1 MSKIRLITNTGPLIA
16 LSKID
21 CLLPASELYE
31 IIVPAN
37 VVLEW
42 RSAPKIWPDSLAV
55 LDATIP
61 DPMLRIHL
69 DLGEASVIESALQHG
84 VPQVLIDEQKA
95 RKVARN
101 VYGLTVVGT
110 ARVLVELH
118 RAGQVGPLSPLFKSL
133 RASSYWIDE
142 SIVNWALRSVGEK
155 V

>member
-16 LSKID
+16 LSRID
-21 CLLPASELYE
+21 CLFHATDLYE
-31 IIVPAN
+31 ILVPAN

-42 RSAPKIWPDSLAV
+42 RSAPKIWPASLPV
-55 LDATIP
+55 LDATVP

-69 DLGEASVIESALQHG
+69 DLGEASVIESALQNQIS
-84 VPQVLIDEQKA
+84 QVLIDEQKA

-118 RAGQVGPLSPLFKSL
+118 QAGLIGPLSPLFKIL
-133 RASSYWIDE
+133 GASSYWIDQ
-142 SIVNWALRSVGEK
+142 SIVNWALKSVGEEA
-155 V
+155 